1 MLILQYTKN
10 SVKSIY
16 KYTKISAKISAIIVY
31 FFGVKLIEIKMS
43 RVYNKYEREVCRCLL
58 IKLTY

>member
-1 MLILQYTKN
+1 M
-10 SVKSIY
+10 
-16 KYTKISAKISAIIVY
+16 Y

-43 RVYNKYEREVCRCLL
+43 QVYNKYEREVCRCLL